1 MGGVRRSHTHPAG
14 YVSINQLSLSLPMTS
29 HVYTVTLFL
38 FFSVSL
44 RFYEGT
50 EDIVSH
56 LPSIYSLS
64 SVFGAFFWLELGTC
78 RLIFMDM
85 LLFSLANI
93 TTAVYL
99 ATIARTGT
107 SCYSPSYRFESSLTQ
122 CLMSGVISGPILMV
136 WTYMCG
142 DLEKTIHFHQLF
154 SAGFMVLR
162 RLIIC
167 VHVNVLTLLLRVGL
181 AVFLYYSIFLNT
193 TLNSALTQTI
203 CGNIYEGPF
212 HFIICG
218 LSSIMILFTVGLG
231 WMLFG
236 GLPFDLMNVIRQL
249 LLVSSAL
256 VYMHITRSLGGIR
269 KAKNHFLVLDFAMEV
284 PRRSLAA
291 SLSPLRLID
300 GLPRR
305 RSFNYNQMPEEPIK
319 LTVLKLDGSSFD
331 IQVSKTA
338 TVGELKMAVEA
349 AFSHLPITGVGKVSW
364 PHVWAQFCLSYGD
377 QRLLNEADYLI
388 EFGIKDG
395 DQLRFIRHIS
405 NYCTMMVNHKSK
417 TPHVSSLKQL
427 KLFSLKPETW
437 KKKGT
442 QGLED
447 GVDSVTKTQPS
458 FLSTV
463 LGGWLSYKSTP
474 SQRGT
479 KHRNV
484 TASTSSHLRA
494 FNNLIARFRFKCYSE
509 KDVWNRKKLISE
521 NMK

>member
-1 MGGVRRSHTHPAG
+1 V
-14 YVSINQLSLSLPMTS
+14 
-29 HVYTVTLFL
+29 
-38 FFSVSL
+38 
-44 RFYEGT
+44 E
-50 EDIVSH
+50 
-56 LPSIYSLS
+56 
-64 SVFGAFFWLELGTC
+64 
-78 RLIFMDM
+78 
-85 LLFSLANI
+85 
-93 TTAVYL
+93 
-99 ATIARTGT
+99 
-107 SCYSPSYRFESSLTQ
+107 
-122 CLMSGVISGPILMV
+122 
-136 WTYMCG
+136 
-142 DLEKTIHFHQLF
+142 EKQKT
-154 SAGFMVLR
+154 
-162 RLIIC
+162 
-167 VHVNVLTLLLRVGL
+167 N
-181 AVFLYYSIFLNT
+181 
-193 TLNSALTQTI
+193 
-203 CGNIYEGPF
+203 
-212 HFIICG
+212 
-218 LSSIMILFTVGLG
+218 
-231 WMLFG
+231 
-236 GLPFDLMNVIRQL
+236 
-249 LLVSSAL
+249 
-256 VYMHITRSLGGIR
+256 
-269 KAKNHFLVLDFAMEV
+269 FLVLDFAMEV

-319 LTVLKLDGSSFD
+319 LTVLKLDGSSFG
-331 IQVSKTA
+331 IEVLKTA

-364 PHVWAQFCLSYGD
+364 PHVWAQFCLSYED

>member
-1 MGGVRRSHTHPAG
+1 MYTTLRRT
-14 YVSINQLSLSLPMTS
+14 
-29 HVYTVTLFL
+29 TVAFTMVIEYMLTVL
-38 FFSVSL
+38 QGSGLNS
-44 RFYEGT
+44 
-50 EDIVSH
+50 
-56 LPSIYSLS
+56 
-64 SVFGAFFWLELGTC
+64 FG
-78 RLIFMDM
+78 
-85 LLFSLANI
+85 
-93 TTAVYL
+93 
-99 ATIARTGT
+99 
-107 SCYSPSYRFESSLTQ
+107 
-122 CLMSGVISGPILMV
+122 LMWCNGVICGPISMV
-136 WTYMCG
+136 RTYMCG
-142 DLEKTIHFHQLF
+142 DLEKTINFPHLF
-154 SAGFMVLR
+154 SHCFMVVL
-162 RLIIC
+162 LCSC
-167 VHVNVLTLLLRVGL
+167 VLAFLLN
-181 AVFLYYSIFLNT
+181 YIIFLNT

-203 CGNIYEGPF
+203 CGNMKVGF
-212 HFIICG
+212 TD
-218 LSSIMILFTVGLG
+218 LFTVGLG
-231 WMLFG
+231 WMIFG
-236 GLPFDLMNVIRQL
+236 GLPLRPDECDWTASWFLRLWFIRILQDHWE
-249 LLVSSAL
+249 VEEKQK
-256 VYMHITRSLGGIR
+256 T
-269 KAKNHFLVLDFAMEV
+269 NFLVLDFAMEV

-319 LTVLKLDGSSFD
+319 LAVLKLDGSSFG
-331 IQVSKTA
+331 IEVLKTA

-364 PHVWAQFCLSYGD
+364 PHVWAQFCLSYED

-427 KLFSLKPETW
+427 KLPSRFSLKPETW

>member
-1 MGGVRRSHTHPAG
+1 MRNPVLP
-14 YVSINQLSLSLPMTS
+14 VSDPPSSLTGERMIQLCFNKAALSLSSYDFPC
-29 HVYTVTLFL
+29 VNVITLFQPI
-38 FFSVSL
+38 FSVGVL
-44 RFYEGT
+44 
-50 EDIVSH
+50 
-56 LPSIYSLS
+56 
-64 SVFGAFFWLELGTC
+64 VFGAFFAGARDLSFAFYGYAVV
-78 RLIFMDM
+78 F
-85 LLFSLANI
+85 LANI

-107 SCYSPSYRFESSLTQ
+107 SCYSPSYRFESSLGK
-122 CLMSGVISGPILMV
+122 C
-136 WTYMCG
+136 
-142 DLEKTIHFHQLF
+142 
-154 SAGFMVLR
+154 
-162 RLIIC
+162 
-167 VHVNVLTLLLRVGL
+167 
-181 AVFLYYSIFLNT
+181 IFLNT
-193 TLNSALTQTI
+193 TLNSALTQTV
-203 CGNIYEGPF
+203 CGN
-212 HFIICG
+212 
-218 LSSIMILFTVGLG
+218 MKDLFTVGLG

-236 GLPFDLMNVIRQL
+236 GLPFDLVEEKQKTN
-249 LLVSSAL
+249 
-256 VYMHITRSLGGIR
+256 
-269 KAKNHFLVLDFAMEV
+269 FLVLDFAMEV

-319 LTVLKLDGSSFD
+319 LAVLKLDGSSFG

-377 QRLLNEADYLI
+377 HRLINEADYLI

-417 TPHVSSLKQL
+417 TPHVSSLKQQL

-442 QGLED
+442 QGQED

-474 SQRGT
+474 SQRET

-521 NMK
+521 TMK